1 MNEVK
6 DVVIYTDGSS
16 RGNPG
21 PGGYGVVLLY
31 GKGRKELSGGYR
43 LTTNNRME
51 ILAAII
57 GLEALKS
64 RCRVTIYTDSRL
76 LCDSIN
82 KGWAERWKEKNW
94 MRNKREKAL
103 NSDLWDRLLGLCR
116 KHGVTFTWVKGHAG
130 NSGNERCDELATKAA
145 QCKDLPVDEF
155 YENQF
160 K

>member
-1 MNEVK
+1 MDEVK

-31 GKGRKELSGGYR
+31 GKEGKELSGGYR

-57 GLEALKS
+57 GLEALKAK
-64 RCRVTIYTDSRL
+64 CRVTIYTDSRL

-82 KGWAERWKEKNW
+82 KGWAVRWKERGW
-94 MRNKREKAL
+94 MRNKRERAL
-103 NSDLWDRLLGLCR
+103 NPDLWERLLGLCSE
-116 KHGVTFTWVKGHAG
+116 HDLTFTWIKGH
-130 NSGNERCDELATKAA
+130 SGNPGNDRCDELATTAA
-145 QCKDLPVDEF
+145 QQKNLPIDEF
-155 YENQF
+155 YESQS